1 MLFLIH
7 CTNWDILFFKI
18 ITFLIH
24 MIVYFKQTFHQ
35 LSLSRLKLPI
45 LSYSMHK
52 KQTKKQ
58 ILKNTK
64 KMPIWKARYRH
75 KKTCN
80 LIYTSISMLCVYYEI
95 YLNKLKINTEKND
108 LPHNSTDQTFFFKA
122 RDILWNFS
130 FFFFLNLLYI

>member
-1 MLFLIH
+1 MLFFNPLYELRHI
-7 CTNWDILFFKI
+7 ILLYSKSLHFF
-18 ITFLIH
+18 IH

-35 LSLSRLKLPI
+35 FSLSCLKLPI

-58 ILKNTK
+58 IKKNTK
-64 KMPIWKARYRH
+64 KMPMWKARYRN

-80 LIYTSISMLCVYYEI
+80 LTYTSISMLCVYYEI

-108 LPHNSTDQTFFFKA
+108 LPHNSTYQTIFFSK
-122 RDILWNFS
+122 REILWNFFV
-130 FFFFLNLLYI
+130 FFF

>member
-1 MLFLIH
+1 
-7 CTNWDILFFKI
+7 
-18 ITFLIH
+18 
-24 MIVYFKQTFHQ
+24 MIVYFKQTFLQ

-58 ILKNTK
+58 IKKKPK
-64 KMPIWKARYRH
+64 KMPMWKARYRH

-95 YLNKLKINTEKND
+95 YLIKLKINTEKND
-108 LPHNSTDQTFFFKA
+108 LPHNSTDQTFFFFSK
-122 RDILWNFS
+122 REIL
-130 FFFFLNLLYI
+130 

>member
-1 MLFLIH
+1 
-7 CTNWDILFFKI
+7 
-18 ITFLIH
+18 
-24 MIVYFKQTFHQ
+24 MIVYFKQTFLQ

-58 ILKNTK
+58 IKKNTK
-64 KMPIWKARYRH
+64 KMPMWKARYRH

-95 YLNKLKINTEKND
+95 YLIKLKINTEKND
-108 LPHNSTDQTFFFKA
+108 LPHNSTDQTFFFQSA
-122 RDILWNFS
+122 RYYEIFR
-130 FFFFLNLLYI
+130 FFFKFIIYLK

>member
-1 MLFLIH
+1 
-7 CTNWDILFFKI
+7 
-18 ITFLIH
+18 

-52 KQTKKQ
+52 KQTKK
-58 ILKNTK
+58 IFLKNTK

-80 LIYTSISMLCVYYEI
+80 LIYTSIDMLCVYYEI
-95 YLNKLKINTEKND
+95 YLNKLKINTEKKTTY
-108 LPHNSTDQTFFFKA
+108 LITPLIKHFFFKA
-122 RDILWNFS
+122 RDTMKFFV
-130 FFFFLNLLYI
+130 FFFNLLYI